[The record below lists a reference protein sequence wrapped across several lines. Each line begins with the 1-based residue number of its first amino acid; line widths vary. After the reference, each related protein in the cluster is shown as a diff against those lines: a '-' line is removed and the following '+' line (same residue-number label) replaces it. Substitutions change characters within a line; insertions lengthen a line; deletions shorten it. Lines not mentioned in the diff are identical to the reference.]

1 MKTKALGILLI
12 VLGIIMIVYTGFN
25 YETTQQVVEVGL
37 TQLNETINYPVQW
50 SPIVGAVVLVGGI
63 LVLITGRKKYLL
75 MFSALNVS

>member
-1 MKTKALGILLI
+1 MKTKTLGILLI

-50 SPIVGAVVLVGGI
+50 FPIVGAVILVGGI
-63 LVLITGRKKYLL
+63 LVLITGRKKYLI
-75 MFSALNVS
+75 MFSTLNVS